1 MPLTPANNWT
11 ATIMFCGGTNIGSNE
26 CVRHFFGG
34 DSSSPSCRWVTNWN
48 IAQHEASSS
57 CVQISPDV
65 SNSYTHVDPLPEGRT
80 MGNLILLPTG
90 HVLCLNGAG
99 TGAISCP
106 HSLATQL
113 KYAGVAGYGNDSW
126 AIGQSYADHPI
137 LQPTVY
143 NSSAPAGSQWS
154 RDGFSASA
162 VPRMYHSTATL
173 LPDGEG
179 AVVLFRLNR
188 CSNDVYRLCSCC
200 WFES

>member
-1 MPLTPANNWT
+1 MSTCAL
-11 ATIMFCGGTNIGSNE
+11 FLG
-26 CVRHFFGG
+26 V
-34 DSSSPSCRWVTNWN
+34 SSSPSCRWAKNWN

-57 CVQISPDV
+57 CVQITPDV

-90 HVLCLNGAG
+90 QVLCVNGAG
-99 TGAISCP
+99 TGAISCLT
-106 HSLATQL
+106 SFFSDTAQL
-113 KYAGVAGYGNDSW
+113 KYPGVAGYGNDSW

-137 LQPTVY
+137 LQPVVY
-143 NSSAPAGSQWS
+143 NSSASAGSQWS
-154 RDGFSASA
+154 RDGLSASA

-179 AVVLFRLNR
+179 AVVLFRLTR
-188 CSNDVYRLCSCC
+188 CSNEVYRLCSCC